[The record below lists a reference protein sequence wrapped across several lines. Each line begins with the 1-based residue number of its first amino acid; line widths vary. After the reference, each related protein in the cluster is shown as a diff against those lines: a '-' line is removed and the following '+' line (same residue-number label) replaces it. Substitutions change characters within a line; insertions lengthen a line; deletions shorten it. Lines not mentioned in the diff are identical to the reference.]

1 VTREPAAD
9 AVILGPNARM
19 RAVFD
24 YIERV
29 GPGRGTVLVTGESGT
44 GKEVVARAVHRAS
57 ARRDKP
63 FVAVSCALF
72 ADTLIEAEL
81 FGHERGAFTGAIGAR
96 AGRFELA
103 EGGTLFLDD
112 IDDVPLPMQVK
123 LLRALQNRTI
133 ERLGSSRSIPV
144 DVRVVAGT
152 KRDLRQMVAGGR
164 FREDLYYRLHVLAVD
179 LPPLRERRDD
189 LPLLIDHFLRR
200 FFARRGVP
208 PAPIGAAVMDML
220 LAHDWPGN
228 VRELENTCERI
239 AESCTCGRV
248 RLGCLGASIL
258 FPDTAA
264 TPIAAPVVGSVASVA
279 AAAADPPAAVPPAA
293 ALAPPAAPPLGPA
306 RGAGATILDGGCLD
320 EHLRRIEAR
329 LIAEALAA
337 SGGNKSRAAR
347 LLGVKR
353 STLGDRI
360 ARCGAGADP
369 VRDAGVRL

>member
-1 VTREPAAD
+1 MATD
-9 AVILGPNARM
+9 AVIVGPNPRM

-57 ARRDKP
+57 PRRDKP

-81 FGHERGAFTGAIGAR
+81 FGHERGAFTGAIAAR

-112 IDDVPLPMQVK
+112 IDDVPLAMQVK

-133 ERLGSSRSIPV
+133 ERLGSSRAIAV

-152 KRDLRQMVAGGR
+152 KRDLRQMVADGR

-179 LPPLRERRDD
+179 PPPLRERRED
-189 LPLLIDHFLRR
+189 LPLLLDHFLRR
-200 FFARRGVP
+200 FFERRGLP
-208 PAPIGAAVMDML
+208 PAPISPAVMQTL
-220 LAHDWPGN
+220 LAYDWPGN

-239 AESCTCGRV
+239 AESCICGQV

-258 FPDTAA
+258 FPEPAE
-264 TPIAAPVVGSVASVA
+264 PRPQA
-279 AAAADPPAAVPPAA
+279 AAAPMPAAVTPPPVSTPVPAPAA
-293 ALAPPAAPPLGPA
+293 AAP
-306 RGAGATILDGGCLD
+306 AGASLSALGSASLD
-320 EHLRRIEAR
+320 EYLLRIEAR
-329 LIAEALAA
+329 LIEEALA
-337 SGGNKSRAAR
+337 SSRGNKSRAAR

-353 STLGDRI
+353 STFGDRI
-360 ARCGAGADP
+360 ARCAAGRA
-369 VRDAGVRL
+369 